1 MITAMYIVGGC
12 VFAIY
17 IFLQI
22 WDIHNQKKSDK
33 DNDLGYY
40 SRHNQPKKLDWEMT
54 WQNLNNLLS

>member
-22 WDIHNQKKSDK
+22 WDIHNQKRVIKTMILVIIQDIISQKNWTEKWLDK
-33 DNDLGYY
+33 
-40 SRHNQPKKLDWEMT
+40 T
-54 WQNLNNLLS
+54 

>member
-22 WDIHNQKKSDK
+22 WDVYNQRKGDK
-33 DNDLGYY
+33 DNDIGYY
-40 SRHNQPKKLDWEMT
+40 SRHNQPEKHDW
-54 WQNLNNLLS
+54 